1 MLCSRY
7 ASLKASLN
15 FNRFTDARPVH
26 FGAGFFDA
34 MMNKHVS
41 AVMILLGICFPGI
54 AGAGLKVLD
63 GEHTVI
69 YDIVNPASGTSI
81 TMPTDALS
89 VLAVEQ
95 GVAGYAKDVNDA
107 TDNFQVTDSP
117 AAIKGLSASG
127 ATRTDVVI
135 SQADAQALRQMSG
148 KNDFLQYCK
157 IIIVY

>member
-1 MLCSRY
+1 
-7 ASLKASLN
+7 
-15 FNRFTDARPVH
+15 
-26 FGAGFFDA
+26 
-34 MMNKHVS
+34 
-41 AVMILLGICFPGI
+41 MILLGICFPGI